1 MEDLEK
7 KYKLKTKEA
16 IDTAQKYHRLLT
28 KKKDKVVIMYSGG
41 MDSVSLA
48 WSLLEH
54 TQHNVHIH
62 SIHLD
67 NSEGRF
73 KAEAQA
79 IYQSINWLKDH
90 QREFEFSSCLYSYK
104 AKYPGGRDMALALFQ
119 AGRVI
124 STMTDPV
131 CAIFTGD
138 YNMSK
143 EESAEAYAVMSAL
156 FMNKHSKPVWAAP
169 FDYMSKVP
177 LERSLG
183 VYYAMPEELRKMYW
197 SCRRPNETPEGFLA
211 CGECHACKRQ
221 YMMKQHIRK
230 VEDESKSA

>member
-28 KKKDKVVIMYSGG
+28 KRKDKVVIMYSGG

-131 CAIFTGD
+131 CAVFTGD

-143 EESAEAYAVMSAL
+143 EESAEAYGVLSAL
-156 FMNKHSKPVWAAP
+156 FMNKHNKPVWAAP

>member
-28 KKKDKVVIMYSGG
+28 KRKDKVVIMYSGG

-54 TQHNVHIH
+54 THHNVHIH

-131 CAIFTGD
+131 CAVFTGD

-156 FMNKHSKPVWAAP
+156 FMNKHNKPVWAAP

-183 VYYAMPEELRKMYW
+183 VYYAMPEQLRKMYW

-211 CGECHACKRQ
+211 CGKCHACKRQ

>member
-1 MEDLEK
+1 MEKLEGI
-7 KYKLKTKEA
+7 YKLKTKEA

-28 KKKDKVVIMYSGG
+28 RRKEKVVVMYSGG

-54 TQHNVHIH
+54 TQHDVHIH

-79 IYQSINWLKDH
+79 IHQSINWLKDN

-104 AKYPGGRDMALALFQ
+104 AKYPGGRDMSLALFQ

-131 CAIFTGD
+131 CAVFTGD

-143 EESAEAYAVMSAL
+143 EESAEAYGVLSAL
-156 FMNKHSKPVWAAP
+156 FMNKHNKPVWAAP

-183 VYYAMPEELRKMYW
+183 VYYAMPAELRKMYW
-197 SCRRPNETPEGFLA
+197 SCRRPKETPEGFLS
-211 CGECHACKRQ
+211 CGECHACNRQ
-221 YMMKQHIRK
+221 HMMKQHIRK
-230 VEDESKSA
+230 AENESKSA

>member
-143 EESAEAYAVMSAL
+143 EESAEAYGVLSAL
-156 FMNKHSKPVWAAP
+156 FMNKHNKPVWAAP

-183 VYYAMPEELRKMYW
+183 VYYAMPAELRKMYW

>member
-1 MEDLEK
+1 MGKLEGI
-7 KYKLKTKEA
+7 YKLKTKEA

-28 KKKDKVVIMYSGG
+28 RRKEKVVVMYSGG

-54 TQHNVHIH
+54 TQHAVHIH

-79 IYQSINWLKDH
+79 IHQSINWLKDN

-104 AKYPGGRDMALALFQ
+104 AKYPGGRDMSLALFQ

-131 CAIFTGD
+131 CAVFTGD

-143 EESAEAYAVMSAL
+143 EESAEAYGVLSAL
-156 FMNKHSKPVWAAP
+156 FMNKHNKPVWAAP

-183 VYYAMPEELRKMYW
+183 VYYAMPAELRKMYW
-197 SCRRPNETPEGFLA
+197 SCRRPKETPEGFLS
-211 CGECHACKRQ
+211 CGECHACNRQ
-221 YMMKQHIRK
+221 HMMKQHIRK
-230 VEDESKSA
+230 AERESKNA

>member
-1 MEDLEK
+1 LEDLEK

-131 CAIFTGD
+131 CAVFTGD

-143 EESAEAYAVMSAL
+143 EESAEAYGVLSAL
-156 FMNKHSKPVWAAP
+156 FMNKHNKPVWAAP

-183 VYYAMPEELRKMYW
+183 VYYAMPAELRKMYW

>member
-1 MEDLEK
+1 
-7 KYKLKTKEA
+7 
-16 IDTAQKYHRLLT
+16 
-28 KKKDKVVIMYSGG
+28 
-41 MDSVSLA
+41 
-48 WSLLEH
+48 
-54 TQHNVHIH
+54 
-62 SIHLD
+62 
-67 NSEGRF
+67 
-73 KAEAQA
+73 
-79 IYQSINWLKDH
+79 
-90 QREFEFSSCLYSYK
+90 
-104 AKYPGGRDMALALFQ
+104 
-119 AGRVI
+119 
-124 STMTDPV
+124 MTDPV
-131 CAIFTGD
+131 CAVFTGD

-143 EESAEAYAVMSAL
+143 EESAEAYGVLSAL
-156 FMNKHSKPVWAAP
+156 FMNKHNKPVWAAP

>member
-28 KKKDKVVIMYSGG
+28 KRKEKVVIMYSGG

-131 CAIFTGD
+131 CAVFTGD

-143 EESAEAYAVMSAL
+143 EESAEAYGVLSAL
-156 FMNKHSKPVWAAP
+156 FMNKHNKPVWAAP

>member
-1 MEDLEK
+1 LKGLEES
-7 KYKLKTKEA
+7 YKLKTKEA

-28 KKKDKVVIMYSGG
+28 KRKEKVIVMYSGG

-54 TQHNVHIH
+54 TQHDVHIH

-79 IYQSINWLKDH
+79 IHQSINWLKDN

-104 AKYPGGRDMALALFQ
+104 AKYPGGRDMSLALFQ

-143 EESAEAYAVMSAL
+143 EESAEAYGVMSAL
-156 FMNKHSKPVWAAP
+156 FMNKHNKPVWAAP

-183 VYYAMPEELRKMYW
+183 VYYAMPEQLRKMYW
-197 SCRRPNETPEGFLA
+197 SCRRPSETPDGFLA
-211 CGECHACKRQ
+211 CGECHACRRQ
-221 YMMKQHIRK
+221 HMMKEHIRK
-230 VEDESKSA
+230 VENESKST

>member
-156 FMNKHSKPVWAAP
+156 FMNKHNKPVWAAP

-183 VYYAMPEELRKMYW
+183 VYYAMPAELRKMYW

>member
-131 CAIFTGD
+131 CAVFTGD

-143 EESAEAYAVMSAL
+143 EESAEAYGVLSAL
-156 FMNKHSKPVWAAP
+156 FMNKHNKPVWAAP

-183 VYYAMPEELRKMYW
+183 VYYAMPAELRKMYW

>member
-1 MEDLEK
+1 MEDLEE
-7 KYKLKTKEA
+7 KYKLETKEA
-16 IDTAQKYHRLLT
+16 INTAQKYHRLLSR
-28 KKKDKVVIMYSGG
+28 KKDKVVIMYSGG

-54 TQHNVHIH
+54 TQHKVHIH

-79 IYQSINWLKDH
+79 IYQSINWLKDN

-156 FMNKHSKPVWAAP
+156 FMNKQNKPVWAAP

-183 VYYAMPEELRKMYW
+183 VYYAMPEQLRKMYW

-221 YMMKQHIRK
+221 YMMKQYIRK
-230 VEDESKSA
+230 VENESQSA

>member
-1 MEDLEK
+1 MKDLEK

-169 FDYMSKVP
+169 FDYMSKSP

>member
-1 MEDLEK
+1 LEDLEK

-156 FMNKHSKPVWAAP
+156 FMNKHNKPVWAAP

>member
-131 CAIFTGD
+131 CAVFTGD

-143 EESAEAYAVMSAL
+143 EESAEAYGVLSAL
-156 FMNKHSKPVWAAP
+156 FMNKHNKPVWAAP

>member
-1 MEDLEK
+1 MEKLEGL
-7 KYKLKTKEA
+7 YKLKTKEA

-28 KKKDKVVIMYSGG
+28 KRKEKVVVMYSGG

-54 TQHNVHIH
+54 TQHDVHIH

-79 IYQSINWLKDH
+79 IHQSINWLKDN

-104 AKYPGGRDMALALFQ
+104 AKYPGGRDMSLALFQ

-131 CAIFTGD
+131 CAVFTGD

-143 EESAEAYAVMSAL
+143 EESAEAYGVLSAL
-156 FMNKHSKPVWAAP
+156 FMNKHNKPVWAAP

-183 VYYAMPEELRKMYW
+183 VYYAMPAELRKMYW
-197 SCRRPNETPEGFLA
+197 SCRRPKETPEGFLS

-221 YMMKQHIRK
+221 HMMKQHIRK
-230 VEDESKSA
+230 AESESKSA

>member
-28 KKKDKVVIMYSGG
+28 KRKEKVVIMYSGG

-131 CAIFTGD
+131 CAVFTGD

-143 EESAEAYAVMSAL
+143 EESAEAYGVLSAL
-156 FMNKHSKPVWAAP
+156 FMNKHNKPVWAAP

-183 VYYAMPEELRKMYW
+183 VYYAMPAELRKMYW